1 MSLLSLS
8 LSLLLL
14 FECDSVVILPSESI
28 ATLLLLWLL
37 MVVSK
42 AMDDDSILILGMLSG
57 KVLEGINSAAVFAK
71 DVSSDPSRIHT
82 LLRRGSLLVF
92 DDDDGDDDDDPC
104 TCSEFHFVD

>member
-8 LSLLLL
+8 LL

-28 ATLLLLWLL
+28 APLLLLLL

-57 KVLEGINSAAVFAK
+57 KVLEGINSAGVSAK

-92 DDDDGDDDDDPC
+92 DDDDDDDDPC